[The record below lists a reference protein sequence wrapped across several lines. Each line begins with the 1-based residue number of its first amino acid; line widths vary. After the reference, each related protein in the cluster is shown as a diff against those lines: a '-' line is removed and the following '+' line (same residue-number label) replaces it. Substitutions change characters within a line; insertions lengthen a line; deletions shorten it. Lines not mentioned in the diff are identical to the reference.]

1 MQPPLSGRRAFFAR
15 LAGATLGILGAP
27 HSAALENRWPD
38 ERQAGPWLFHA
49 DYSLDELSPLVDELA
64 QLQNDLI
71 DDLRIDATHE
81 PIHVFLFQQKTT
93 YQSYM
98 KHFFPNVVARRAMY
112 IKRRGPGMVFAQH
125 SEDLPIDLRH
135 ECTHALLHGA
145 LPLVPLWLDEGLA
158 EYYELGKANR
168 ARHNPYQSTVSWLA
182 RLGQIRSLKSL
193 EQIGELGQ
201 MRKAEYRDSWAWV
214 HFMLHGP
221 QAARAELRRYL
232 ADIADNLPPGELSA
246 RLERRID
253 RLPRA
258 FADHFHSWS

>member
-1 MQPPLSGRRAFFAR
+1 MQLPLTGRREFVAR
-15 LAGATLGILGAP
+15 LAGATVGALCAGLP
-27 HSAALENRWPD
+27 AAVENRWPD
-38 ERQAGPWLFHA
+38 ERAAGPWLFHA
-49 DYSLDELSPLVDELA
+49 DYSLEELRPLVDELA
-64 QLQNDLI
+64 QLQDDLINDLQI
-71 DDLRIDATHE
+71 EATRE
-81 PIHVFLFQQKTT
+81 SIHVFLFRQKST

-98 KHFFPNVVARRAMY
+98 RHFFPNVISRRAMY

-125 SEDLPIDLRH
+125 SEELPIDLRH

-158 EYYELGKANR
+158 EYYEPGQANR
-168 ARHNPYQSTVSWLA
+168 SRNHPYQNTIIWRT
-182 RLGQIRSLKSL
+182 RLGQVRSLKSL
-193 EQIGELGQ
+193 EQLNELAEMG
-201 MRKAEYRDSWAWV
+201 KAEYRDSWAWV

-221 QAARAELRRYL
+221 QAGRTELRRYL
-232 ADIADNLPPGELSA
+232 ADIANSSPPGDLSA